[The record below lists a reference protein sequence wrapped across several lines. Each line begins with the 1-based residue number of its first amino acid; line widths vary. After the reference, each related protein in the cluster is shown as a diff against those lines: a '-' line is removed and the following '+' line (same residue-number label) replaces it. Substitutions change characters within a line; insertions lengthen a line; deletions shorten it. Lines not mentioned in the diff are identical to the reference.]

1 MRKLEVETVASVD
14 INEALSNPAAH
25 INEDVDIVLVTIH
38 DPKYPENPTML
49 LAGKDEV
56 GYYICVEDGEVCNY
70 HYSDADFPL
79 PELYADLLAR
89 NTTGNTEDRLF
100 DMYEEVSDLL
110 EFAPDNT
117 EVLSDEVNEVYAS
130 LQQLKQA
137 LERAGFV
144 SEKVKLDG

>member
-1 MRKLEVETVASVD
+1 MRKLEVETVASFD

-25 INEDVDIVLVTIH
+25 INENADIVLVTIH

-49 LAGKDEV
+49 LAGKDED

-70 HYSDADFPL
+70 HYSNEDFPL
-79 PELYADLLAR
+79 PELYASLLAS
-89 NTTGNTEDRLF
+89 NTTGNTEDRLY